1 MQSHIKDSL
10 TSVRI
15 RHQFSRGIQWAC
27 GGLLLGATTGVVIL
41 LLQRA
46 EVFTAGGGAW
56 FVLFAASLLGL
67 AIGLLLPTSWKTIAG
82 LVDTAYDLKDRSLA
96 AVEFEDANADS
107 DLHRLQVADALGHI
121 KNVDPKHV
129 VPFRLPRL
137 AIAAAG
143 SLALML
149 AIQFV
154 PVAAPEEVAAPQA
167 LPVVL
172 EQANKLEK
180 TLLEELKELA
190 QENDNEDL
198 DSLAEEIE
206 EAIEELKQ
214 PDVDQRDALAKLSEM
229 QQAVAE
235 AVKRLDVEQ
244 IDAQLEQLAEALQ
257 ATEATQAAS
266 QALQSQQYEK
276 AAEELEKIDA
286 TTMERKDR
294 QAVKENL
301 AKLSKKLG
309 EGRKGQLSEAV
320 SEMLEGLEKDNPSQC
335 KGGMCKAA
343 GLCKK
348 QGKRKSISQCLSNQ
362 LNRLSECKC
371 NCQGQCEGNKPSS
384 KVAKSDS
391 PSNKWGLGASG
402 QPTGENKTKLDSTRR
417 DESLSGIEGDGPS
430 ERESTS
436 TPDARQDASR
446 AYSDRYA
453 EYSKKMEEVLDS
465 EPLPLGHRQT
475 VRTYFE
481 NIRPNS
487 SDDTFTTPE

>member
-15 RHQFSRGIQWAC
+15 RHQFSRGIHWAS
-27 GGLLLGATTGVVIL
+27 GGLLFGATAGVVIL

-46 EVFTAGGGAW
+46 EVLTAGGAAW
-56 FVLFAASLLGL
+56 FVVLAASLLGL
-67 AIGLLLPTSWKTIAG
+67 AIGLLLPTSWKTVAG
-82 LVDTAYDLKDRSLA
+82 LVDSTYGLKDRSLA
-96 AVEFEDANADS
+96 AVEFEESEMSS

-121 KNVDPKHV
+121 QKVDPSRV
-129 VPFRLPRL
+129 VPFRLPRF

-154 PVAAPEEVAAPQA
+154 PTAKPEAILMPEA

-172 EQANKLEK
+172 EQANKLEE
-180 TLLEELKELA
+180 TMLEELKELA
-190 QENDNEDL
+190 QENDNEEL
-198 DSLAEEIE
+198 DSLAEDIE

-214 PDVDQRDALAKLSEM
+214 PEVDQRDALAKLSEM

-257 ATEATQAAS
+257 ATDATKAAS

-286 TTMERKDR
+286 STMERKDR
-294 QAVKENL
+294 KAVKDNL

-309 EGRKGQLSEAV
+309 DGRKGQLSEAV
-320 SEMLEGLEKDNPSQC
+320 SEMLEGLEKESDSKC
-335 KGGMCKAA
+335 KSGMCKAA
-343 GLCKK
+343 GVCKK
-348 QGKRKSISQCLSNQ
+348 QAKKKSISQCLSNQ

-371 NCQGQCEGNKPSS
+371 NCQGQCEGSKPSN

-391 PSNKWGLGASG
+391 PSSKWGLGASG

-417 DESLSGIEGDGPS
+417 DESLSGVEGDGPS

-436 TPDARQDASR
+436 TPDARQDAAR